1 MKRNNVRL
9 LTDAE
14 IENVKS
20 RFVFRL
26 EEDKIAVD
34 AFRNNRTT
42 YHPINESF
50 SLNIKNL
57 RKITFTLDAI
67 NIWLNLLLR
76 GEKPNLLDVQ
86 QATNKLVLSYQPITL
101 EKVKNILVEQKNL
114 KIKEKK

>member
-20 RFVFRL
+20 RFAFYVND
-26 EEDKIAVD
+26 DKIAVE
-34 AFRNNRTT
+34 AFKNNRIT
-42 YHPINESF
+42 YHSINESF

-67 NIWLNLLLR
+67 NIWLTLLLQKER
-76 GEKPNLLDVQ
+76 PNLLDVQ
-86 QATNKLVLSYQPITL
+86 QVVNKLIISYQKINIDN
-101 EKVKNILVEQKNL
+101 VKKILIEQKIS
-114 KIKEKK
+114 K